1 MAEQP
6 DTTAPAAAR
15 FQNARE
21 KAKAAEFA
29 TRGYV
34 ITEDNDLALKDLA
47 LALDAVGEITEGG
60 AELPEVTAASW
71 GALFRTFARQA
82 KAIHETAAFANE
94 AMARPRGLH

>member
-6 DTTAPAAAR
+6 DTSTSAQAR

-21 KAKAAEFA
+21 NAKAAETA

-34 ITEDNDLALKDLA
+34 ISEDNDYALKDLA
-47 LALDAVGEITEGG
+47 LALYSMGEIIEGCG
-60 AELPEVTAASW
+60 ELPELPEANW
-71 GALFRTFARQA
+71 GALFRTFGRQA
-82 KAIHETAAFANE
+82 KAIHETAAFANS